1 LTQADSTLRTV
12 VLVSGGGTNLQAIID
27 SQKRGQLNIELAL
40 VLSDKPQAYGLV
52 RAQQAGI
59 DSACVL
65 PAEHTD
71 CESFDRAVLRQL
83 DRYRPDLVLLAGFMR
98 ILTPAFVAR
107 YPGRL
112 LNIHP
117 SLLPKFAGLHTH
129 RRALEAGERWH
140 GSTVH
145 YVTEVLDGGPRIIQ
159 GRVPVSPDDDVD
171 RLAQRVLAVEHRIY
185 PEAVRLIGEGRV
197 RFADGAAWLDGNRLD
212 EPLQLISSGTETL
225 TRANLGHF
233 P

>member
-1 LTQADSTLRTV
+1 LKHADSTLRAA

-27 SQKRGQLNIELAL
+27 GQKSGHLKIELAV

-52 RAQQAGI
+52 RAQQAGV
-59 DSACVL
+59 DSLCVL
-65 PAEHTD
+65 PADHPD
-71 CESFDRAVLRQL
+71 RDAFDAAVLRQL

-107 YPGRL
+107 YSGRL

-117 SLLPKFAGLHTH
+117 SLLPKYAGLHTH
-129 RRALEAGERWH
+129 RRALEAGEHWH

-159 GRVPVSPDDDVD
+159 GRVPVKPDDDVAS
-171 RLAQRVLAVEHRIY
+171 LAQRVLAVEHRIY
-185 PEAVRLIGEGRV
+185 PEAIRLISDGRV
-197 RFADGAAWLDGNRLD
+197 RYADGAAWLDGTRLD
-212 EPLQLISSGTETL
+212 EPLQWNS
-225 TRANLGHF
+225 N
-233 P
+233 

>member
-1 LTQADSTLRTV
+1 

-27 SQKRGQLNIELAL
+27 SQKRGHLDIQLAV
-40 VLSDKPQAYGLV
+40 VLSDKPQAYALV

-59 DSACVL
+59 DALCVL
-65 PAEHTD
+65 PADHPD
-71 CESFDRAVLRQL
+71 RDSFDAAVLQQL
-83 DRYRPDLVLLAGFMR
+83 DRYRPDLVLLAGYMR
-98 ILTPAFVAR
+98 LLTPAFVAR
-107 YPGRL
+107 YAGRL

-145 YVTEVLDGGPRIIQ
+145 FVTEVLDGGPRIIQ
-159 GRVPVSPDDDVD
+159 GRVPVLPDDDVN

-185 PEAVRLIGEGRV
+185 PEAIRLISEGRV
-197 RFADGAAWLDGNRLD
+197 RYADGAAWLDGKRLD
-212 EPLQLISSGTETL
+212 EPIQLP
-225 TRANLGHF
+225 A
-233 P
+233 